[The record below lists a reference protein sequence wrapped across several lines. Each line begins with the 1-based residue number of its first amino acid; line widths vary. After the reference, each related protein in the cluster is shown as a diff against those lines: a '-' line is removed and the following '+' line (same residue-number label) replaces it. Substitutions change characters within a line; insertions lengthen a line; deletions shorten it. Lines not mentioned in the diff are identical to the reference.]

1 VIFPALKSWYRS
13 PLTGEWVENRTKIII
28 ATIIAIIPASFCG
41 CCCFTGMFGSHQV
54 EADRQAIDAARA
66 ACAAPSTF
74 RLRTGGFATR
84 PADWECVT
92 ADQIAAEQ
100 AAAAAEAARVAAAQ
114 AAAAEEQRAHI
125 EAART
130 ACVDPNVFRASPGSD
145 PLLASSWACVSPETI
160 AAEEQAAHAAEV
172 AAAER
177 AERQAAEAEA
187 ARIAA
192 LPMEVSACTVD
203 SAYHANEIA
212 ADGRYPEGRRM
223 LVTGRVD
230 AVNETFGTMSI
241 RPRGCMLARV
251 GLADDQRAAAGSL
264 SRGDS
269 FRADCTMGHFLMGA
283 SWDDCRLVR

>member
-1 VIFPALKSWYRS
+1 ME
-13 PLTGEWVENRTKIII
+13 TRTKIII

-74 RLRTGGFATR
+74 RLRAGGFATR
-84 PADWECVT
+84 PADWECAT
-92 ADQIAAEQ
+92 AGQIAAEQ

-114 AAAAEEQRAHI
+114 AAAAEEQHAQI

-160 AAEEQAAHAAEV
+160 AAEEQAAQAAEV

-177 AERQAAEAEA
+177 AEREAAEAEA

-192 LPMEVSACTVD
+192 LPMEVTACAVQN
-203 SAYHANEIA
+203 AYQANEIA
-212 ADGRYPEGRRM
+212 ADARYPEGRRM

-230 AVNETFGTMSI
+230 SVAETWGTMVI
-241 RPRGCMLARV
+241 HPRSCMFAMIQ
-251 GLADDQRAAAGSL
+251 LADDQRAVAATL
-264 SRGDS
+264 TRGDS
-269 FRADCTMGHFLMGA
+269 FRADCTMGHYTMA
-283 SWDDCRLVR
+283 AVWDDCRLVR